1 MPVLRIASITLL
13 AVLTATAATDGSRHC
28 RRATNGRAFRSRTDH
43 DHHTHATTQALE
55 DSLAVVAADESRTGG
70 QTIPDAALANSMA
83 AFRLVFSETEAVPAL
98 AAIAPRSFL
107 LLSAASR
114 GPPLFLS

>member
-1 MPVLRIASITLL
+1 MPVLRIASIMLL

-70 QTIPDAALANSMA
+70 QIISSAEIPNPVA
-83 AFRLVFSETEAVPAL
+83 AFGPIFSEAEAVLAL
-98 AAIAPRSFL
+98 AAVAPRSIL

-114 GPPLFLS
+114 GPPPFRS